1 MLILRDMI
9 ESDIEDY
16 VRWFTV
22 ETEWMNWDAP
32 WETDETDGAAERAIW
47 SGHYRNVSQ
56 KPADRIR
63 YKFEIEADGRHIGWV
78 SAYTDTEFYDNPE
91 ETVAIGIDI
100 PEMKDRGS
108 GNGTQALLQFMDY
121 YRKLG
126 HRKLLTQ
133 TWSGNAPMIAVA
145 KKLGFREISRVVG
158 VRTVNGKAYDALTFE
173 ILL

>member
-22 ETEWMNWDAP
+22 ETEWMNWDSP
-32 WETDETDGAAERAIW
+32 WETDETDETAERASW
-47 SGHYRNVSQ
+47 SEYCRSVSQ
-56 KPADRIR
+56 KPAERIR
-63 YKFEIEADGRHIGWV
+63 YKFEIETDGRHIGWV

-100 PEMKDRGS
+100 PERKDRGN

-121 YRKLG
+121 YRKQG
-126 HRKLLTQ
+126 HKKLLTQ

-145 KKLGFREISRVVG
+145 KKLGFREVSRTVG
-158 VRTVNGKAYDALTFE
+158 VRTVNGNVYDALTFE

>member
-22 ETEWMNWDAP
+22 ETEWMHWDAP
-32 WETDETDGAAERAIW
+32 WEKDQTDEATERVSW
-47 SGHYRNVSQ
+47 SEYFQTVSQ
-56 KPADRIR
+56 KPADRVR
-63 YKFEIEADGRHIGWV
+63 YKFEIQADGRHIGWV
-78 SAYTDTEFYDNPE
+78 SAYTDTEFYDNPG
-91 ETVAIGIDI
+91 ETVAIGLDI
-100 PEMKDRGS
+100 PEKQYRGHGHGS
-108 GNGTQALLQFMDY
+108 EALTQFMDY

-126 HRKLLTQ
+126 HKKLLTQ

-145 KKLGFREISRVVG
+145 KKLGFTEVSRTVG

>member
-9 ESDIEDY
+9 EADVEDY

-32 WETDETDGAAERAIW
+32 WETEKSDEATERTSW
-47 SGHYRNVSQ
+47 SEYYQTIIQ

-100 PEMKDRGS
+100 PEKQYRGNGNGS
-108 GNGTQALLQFMDY
+108 GALLQFMDY

-126 HRKLLTQ
+126 HTRLLTQ
-133 TWSGNAPMIAVA
+133 TWSGNLPMIAVA
-145 KKLGFREISRVVG
+145 KKLGFTEVSRAVD
-158 VRTVNGKAYDALTFE
+158 VRTVNGKAYDALTFA
-173 ILL
+173 IAL

>member
-9 ESDIEDY
+9 EADIADY

-32 WETDETDGAAERAIW
+32 WETDTGDEVSERANW
-47 SGHYRNVSQ
+47 SEYYRKVTQ

-63 YKFEIEADGRHIGWV
+63 YKFEIEADGKHIGWV
-78 SAYTDTEFYDNPE
+78 SAYTDTDFYDNPG

-100 PEMKDRGS
+100 PETKNRGN

-126 HRKLLTQ
+126 HKKLLTQ

-145 KKLGFREISRVVG
+145 KKLGFREVTRAVG
-158 VRTVNGKAYDALTFE
+158 VRTVNGKSYDALTFE
-173 ILL
+173 IEL

>member
-1 MLILRDMI
+1 MLILRDML

-22 ETEWMNWDAP
+22 ETEWMDWDAP
-32 WETDETDGAAERAIW
+32 WETDKSDEETERADW
-47 SGHYRNVSQ
+47 SAYYQDVSQ
-56 KPADRIR
+56 RPADRVR

-78 SAYTDTEFYDNPE
+78 SAYTDTDFYDNPE

-100 PEMKDRGS
+100 PEKQDRGN
-108 GNGTQALLQFMDY
+108 GNGSQALLQFMDY

-126 HRKLLTQ
+126 HKKLLTQ

-145 KKLGFREISRVVG
+145 KKLGFREVSRAVG
-158 VRTVNGKAYDALTFE
+158 VRTVDGKAYDALTFE

>member
-16 VRWFTV
+16 VRWFTA
-22 ETEWMNWDAP
+22 ETEWMRWDAP
-32 WETDETDGAAERAIW
+32 WEKDQTDEETERANW
-47 SGHYRNVSQ
+47 SEYYRTVSQ

-100 PEMKDRGS
+100 PETRYR
-108 GNGTQALLQFMDY
+108 GNGNGSRALTQFMDY

-126 HRKLLTQ
+126 HKRLLTQ
-133 TWSGNAPMIAVA
+133 TWSGNLPMIAVA
-145 KKLGFREISRVVG
+145 KKLGFTEVSRAVG

>member
-22 ETEWMNWDAP
+22 ETEWMHWDAP
-32 WETDETDGAAERAIW
+32 WEKGKTDEEAERLFWGGYYQAF
-47 SGHYRNVSQ
+47 RQ
-56 KPADRIR
+56 KPDDRVR

-78 SAYTDTEFYDNPE
+78 SAYTGTDFYDNPE

-100 PEMKDRGS
+100 PEKQDRGN

-126 HRKLLTQ
+126 HKRLLTQ
-133 TWSGNAPMIAVA
+133 TWSGNLPMIAVA
-145 KKLGFREISRVVG
+145 KKLGFTEVSRAVG
-158 VRTVNGKAYDALTFE
+158 VRTVNGKVYDALTFE

>member
-22 ETEWMNWDAP
+22 ETEWMHWDAP
-32 WETDETDGAAERAIW
+32 WETEKADEAAERASW
-47 SGHYRNVSQ
+47 GEYYRNVSK

-63 YKFEIEADGRHIGWV
+63 YKFEIETDGKHIGWV
-78 SAYTDTEFYDNPE
+78 SAYTDTEFYNNAE

-100 PEMKDRGS
+100 PETQDRGN
-108 GNGTQALLQFMDY
+108 GNGSQALAQFMEY

-126 HRKLLTQ
+126 HKRLLTQ
-133 TWSGNAPMIAVA
+133 TWSGNLPMLAVA
-145 KKLGFREISRVVG
+145 KKLGFREISRAVG

-173 ILL
+173 VAL